1 MIRVKRRLAGGAGLR
16 RIPSLGLGTKTSPLK
31 FPAFLVS
38 IFKAVSLESFL
49 ASGLPA
55 SVIIQAVNKDV
66 KSDAE

>member
-1 MIRVKRRLAGGAGLR
+1 MLRVKRRLADGSGQRSIL
-16 RIPSLGLGTKTSPLK
+16 SLGLGTKTSPLK

-55 SVIIQAVNKDV
+55 SAIIQAVNKDV
-66 KSDAE
+66 KSDAG